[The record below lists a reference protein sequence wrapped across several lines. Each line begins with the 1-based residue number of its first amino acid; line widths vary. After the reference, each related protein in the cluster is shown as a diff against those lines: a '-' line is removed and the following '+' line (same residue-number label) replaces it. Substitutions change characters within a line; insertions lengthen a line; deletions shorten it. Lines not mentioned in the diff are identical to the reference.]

1 MRTPTPADMF
11 VAWEAALP
19 QPTVAR
25 ALILAALVAP
35 DDAVALARL
44 SVGERDEW
52 LITLRARAFGPRLQ
66 GQVRCPA
73 CAAELELTIDVDA
86 LQSLSRGTSGGPFT
100 LDYGGFHLT
109 VRLPTSADLLTL
121 EGTDVAANTKRLLR
135 RCVSDVRK
143 KDGQAIRADELPDRI
158 VAAISR
164 HLSEAD
170 PLGDVTVSTV
180 CAACG
185 HHWDAPFD
193 IASFLWS
200 EMHAWACRMLRDI
213 HALASAYGWRERDVL
228 AISPLRRRAYLDLIG
243 A

>member
-11 VAWEAALP
+11 VAWESALP
-19 QPTVAR
+19 LPRVAR
-25 ALILAALVAP
+25 ALVLAALVAP
-35 DDAVALARL
+35 HDADALARL

-52 LITLRARAFGPRLQ
+52 LIALRARAFGPRLQ
-66 GQVRCPA
+66 GQVACPA

-86 LQSLSRGTSGGPFT
+86 LQSLSGGTSSDPFT
-100 LDYGGFHLT
+100 LDYDGFQLT
-109 VRLPTSADLLTL
+109 VRPPTSTDLLTL
-121 EGTDVAANTKRLLR
+121 DGTDVAANMKRLLR

-143 KDGQAIRADELPDRI
+143 DGAAIRADELPDRV
-158 VAAISR
+158 VAAISS

-180 CAACG
+180 CAACR

-193 IASFLWS
+193 IASFLWT